1 MKAERW
7 KQIDGIFQAALDRG
21 QAERAAFLDEACK
34 GDRSLRREVEALI
47 DSHDKAGSFIEA
59 PVFEAAAELVINGES
74 ESLIGRELGA
84 YKITEVLGVG
94 GMGEVYLAQDRRLG
108 RRVALKLLP
117 AFYTRDPDRLRRFE
131 MEARSASALNHP
143 NILTIFDV
151 GEIDGIHFIATE
163 YVEGETLRSLMRRR
177 SSSLV
182 EVLDACAQ
190 ASSALAAAHA
200 AGIVHRDIKPEN
212 IMLRPDRYVK
222 VLDFGLAKL
231 TESRTPASE
240 TALTVMKLQTDPGT
254 IVGTAYYMSPEQA
267 RGHPVDGRTDIFS
280 LGVVLYEMVTGHL
293 PFQGETTSDV
303 IASILKTEPEQL
315 ERYVERV
322 PAELQRI
329 VSKALRK
336 DREER
341 YQSVRDFM
349 VDLRSLKQELEIESK
364 LRPSAHSTAGDARGA
379 GTQGRQ
385 AAART
390 GGTPALDTAG
400 SPAPRTT
407 SSAEII
413 LSEIKRHKTG
423 AAIALLTVIL
433 LIGAVGYG
441 LYRFVGQDKLA
452 APFQT
457 MNVARLTTTGRVTEA
472 AISPDGKYVAFVMND
487 AAGQNIWMRQVAT
500 SSSVLIAPASGA
512 QYNGLIFSPD
522 GNYVYYVK
530 QEEGLPDS
538 TLYQMP
544 VLGGAPKKITERVHG
559 GLTFSPD
566 GKQIAFARWRPGR
579 GEGPRS
585 EKLLLVMNSDGSSER
600 KITSRW
606 TPEIIYDSA
615 WSPDGRVIAFTVQ
628 NFQDGSFSI
637 VEAPTSG
644 GAEKPIKSQKWFNVG
659 RIAWLP
665 DGNGLLVPGS
675 DKASSQP
682 QIWHLAYPSGEARR
696 ITNDLNGY
704 NNISLTADSKALVTV
719 QSDQVSNIWVAP
731 GGDAVRAKQITS
743 GGGRYGAGVFVHNPT
758 GAGRA
763 DNGGGVCWTPDG
775 RIVYHS
781 LASGRLD
788 LWIMNPDGTAQKQLT
803 SDAGSN
809 VNPSVSP
816 DGRYIVFGSD
826 RAGRSDI
833 WRIDPDGNNPTQVNF
848 DGGWFPSCSADGKW
862 VIFQLESGGN
872 HLLWKTPIEGGVPV
886 QVTSANDVVQRPSV
900 SPDGKLIACNFIP
913 PGSDWQLRIAAL
925 SFEDGKPAHVF
936 DTMTINAWR
945 ELRWT
950 ADGRYLTY
958 IDTHQGVSNLW
969 GQPLAGGTP
978 VQLTNFKS
986 DLMFS
991 WDWSRDGRLAC
1002 ARGAQ
1007 TSDVVLI
1014 SDFR

>member
-21 QAERAAFLDEACK
+21 HAERATFLDQACAA
-34 GDRSLRREVEALI
+34 DPSLRGEVEALI
-47 DSHDKAGSFIEA
+47 DSHEKAGSFIEA
-59 PVFEAAAELVINGES
+59 PVFEAAAELVVNGEN
-74 ESLIGRELGA
+74 ESLIGRELGS
-84 YKITEVLGVG
+84 YKITAMLGVG

-117 AFYTRDPDRLRRFE
+117 FFYTRDPDRLRRFE

-151 GEIDGIHFIATE
+151 GQIDGIHFIATE
-163 YVEGETLRSLMRRR
+163 YVEGETLRAAMKRGRMGLA
-177 SSSLV
+177 

-190 ASSALAAAHA
+190 AASALAAAHA

-212 IMLRPDRYVK
+212 VMLRPDRYVK

-231 TESRTPASE
+231 TESQRPTSE
-240 TALTVMKLQTDPGT
+240 TAPTVMKLQTDPGT

-267 RGHPVDGRTDIFS
+267 RGLTVDARTDIFS
-280 LGVVLYEMVTGHL
+280 LGVVLYEMITGHL
-293 PFQGETTSDV
+293 PFQGDTTSDV
-303 IASILKTEPEQL
+303 IASILKAEPARL
-315 ERYVERV
+315 GRYVDDV
-322 PAELQRI
+322 PPELQRI

-341 YQSVRDFM
+341 YQSVRDLV
-349 VDLRSLKQELEIESK
+349 VDLRSLKQELEIEAK
-364 LRPSAHSTAGDARGA
+364 LRPSAHSSIGDVRSATTEGGQVA
-379 GTQGRQ
+379 V
-385 AAART
+385 RT
-390 GGTPALDTAG
+390 GGALAG
-400 SPAPRTT
+400 ETTGGPAPTTT

-413 LSEIKRHKTG
+413 ISEIKRHKTG
-423 AAIALLTVIL
+423 AALALLILIL
-433 LIGAVGYG
+433 LIGGLGYG
-441 LYRFVGQDKLA
+441 LYGLVGRDKQA

-500 SSSVLIAPASGA
+500 SSSVLIAPAGAA
-512 QYNGLIFSPD
+512 QYTGLIFSPD

-530 QEEGLPDS
+530 QEEGLPGS
-538 TLYQMP
+538 GLYQMP
-544 VLGGAPKKITERVHG
+544 VLGGASKKITERVHG
-559 GLTFSPD
+559 GITFSPN
-566 GKQIAFARWRPGR
+566 GKQMAFARWRPGR

-585 EKLLLVMNSDGSSER
+585 EKLLIVMNSDGSSE
-600 KITSRW
+600 KQIASRW
-606 TPEIIYDSA
+606 TPEIIYDTA
-615 WSPDGRVIAFTVQ
+615 WSPDGRAIAFTVQ

-637 VEAPTSG
+637 VEVPASG
-644 GAEKPIKSQKWFNVG
+644 GAEKPIRSQKWFNAG
-659 RIAWLP
+659 RITWLP
-665 DGNGLLVPGS
+665 DGSGLLVPGS
-675 DKASSQP
+675 DKPSSPP

-704 NNISLTADSKALVTV
+704 NNVSLTADSRALVTV
-719 QSDQVSNIWVAP
+719 QSDQLSNIWVAP
-731 GGDAVRAKQITS
+731 GGDAARAKQITS
-743 GGGRYGAGVFVHNPT
+743 GGGKYGAGVFLHTPT

-781 LASGRLD
+781 LESGRLD
-788 LWIMNPDGTAQKQLT
+788 LWMMNADGTAQKQLT

-809 VNPSVSP
+809 VNPSVMP

-826 RAGRSDI
+826 RAGRSNV
-833 WRIDPDGNNPTQVNF
+833 WRMDLDGNNPTQL
-848 DGGWFPSCSADGKW
+848 DSKGGWFPSCSADGKW
-862 VIFQLESGGN
+862 VIFQFEFGGN
-872 HLLWKTPIEGGVPV
+872 HLLWRVPIEGGVPV
-886 QVTSANDVVQRPSV
+886 QLSRENDVAQRPSV

-925 SFEDGKPAHVF
+925 SFEDGKPVHVF
-936 DTMTINAWR
+936 DILTINAWR

-958 IDTHQGVSNLW
+958 VDTHQGVSNLW

-986 DLMFS
+986 DLIFS

-1002 ARGAQ
+1002 ARGTE